1 MSSCHRLPLVK
12 SGWFTQNKSSESF
25 SLQPPS
31 CAPPL
36 PSSFS
41 LVWKK
46 KYKRWLS
53 RQPGREGG
61 SVNHIEESV
70 SGTPWKICRGQGG
83 IEWEACVCVMVR
95 DMNGC
100 PAMNM
105 QLHWPEC
112 WDSWSVDNREA
123 VFNMRLRCNKTLKRQ
138 IHLSS
143 FAHWGND
150 PAVTTQLCWILSS
163 IWLLS
168 SCFLW
173 LTNCCFT
180 SNHATLQ
187 AGCLV
192 NTVDF

>member
-1 MSSCHRLPLVK
+1 MTIQTAGERGRKCK
-12 SGWFTQNKSSESF
+12 SYRGICLWDSMKN
-25 SLQPPS
+25 LQ
-31 CAPPL
+31 
-36 PSSFS
+36 
-41 LVWKK
+41 
-46 KYKRWLS
+46 R
-53 RQPGREGG
+53 
-61 SVNHIEESV
+61 
-70 SGTPWKICRGQGG
+70 TRGNWVRGV
-83 IEWEACVCVMVR
+83 CVCVMVR

-105 QLHWPEC
+105 QLHWPDC

-138 IHLSS
+138 INLSS